1 MSMNNNSKKRIFIG
15 LSEVAG
21 FGSMYARGLRAIG
34 HNVNF
39 IISKPDLINRDY
51 PCDKCLNIQN
61 SPKILR
67 FIILTIELIKSLF
80 LNDYYIF
87 LYGKSFWP
95 GNYDLALLKLFNKK
109 IMTIFLGCEIR
120 QREEIQK
127 LNRLYDPCRNC
138 SIVCEHRVKAHIAKM
153 FEKYSDIIICQ
164 PEYDQLLTRQYEYA
178 WVPLD
183 IEEWKSHSIEAN
195 STLKI
200 VHAPS
205 NSQKKGT
212 EYILDAVDKLKKEGY
227 QFEFFL
233 AKNLSNLELKKH
245 LIEAD
250 IIVDQIMIGWYGK
263 LAVES
268 MSLGKPVICWI
279 DNTLQQSVHDL
290 PIISANPTTIYEK
303 LKYLLDNK
311 ILLSDIG
318 KNSRK
323 FVEKNHDY
331 KTICTTISDL
341 FEDLN

>member
-1 MSMNNNSKKRIFIG
+1 MNNKNKKRIFIG

-21 FGSMYARGLRAIG
+21 FGAMYAKGLRAIG
-34 HNVNF
+34 HKVDF

-51 PCDKCLNIQN
+51 PCDKCLNIQK

-67 FIILTIELIKSLF
+67 FIILTIELIKSLIK
-80 LNDYYIF
+80 NDYYIF

-95 GNYDLALLKLFNKK
+95 GNYDLALLKFFNKK

-138 SIVCEHRVKAHIAKM
+138 SIICEHKVKNHIARM
-153 FEKYSDIIICQ
+153 FEKYSDIIVCQ
-164 PEYDQLLTRQYEYA
+164 PEYDQLLTKCYEYA
-178 WVPLD
+178 WVPID
-183 IEEWKSHSIEAN
+183 TTEWKTNVKSTN
-195 STLKI
+195 TTLKI
-200 VHAPS
+200 MHAPS

-212 EYILDAVDKLKKEGY
+212 EYILEAIDKLKKEGY
-227 QFEFFL
+227 DFEFFL
-233 AKNLSNLELKKH
+233 AQNLSNQELKTH

-279 DNTLQQSVHDL
+279 DETLGQSVPNL
-290 PIISANPTTIYEK
+290 PIISANPTTIYDK
-303 LKYLLDNK
+303 LKYLLDNR
-311 ILLSDIG
+311 ILLPEIG
-318 KNSRK
+318 QKSRA
-323 FVEKNHDY
+323 FVENNHDY
-331 KTICTTISDL
+331 ITICSNLSIL
-341 FEDLN
+341 FKEIN